1 MATWESPLPK
11 NGEPI
16 EVGDPD
22 HDVIHTQ
29 TVDCIEELRAVV
41 DDVEASIPTVPAAP
55 TADTLSGATAVGKSV
70 MKAADAAA
78 ARTAIGAGT
87 GSSNLV
93 LGTTSTTA
101 KAGDYV
107 PTYAEVTGKPTTFA
121 PTIGTTASTAAAG
134 NHTHTGLLTGS
145 ASALA
150 DSDAADVE
158 GLVND
163 LNALLAVLRSRGVLS
178 A

>member
-29 TVDCIEELRAVV
+29 TVDCIEELREVV

-55 TADTLSGATAVGKSV
+55 TADTLSGATTVGKAV

-78 ARTAIGAGT
+78 GRTAIGAGT
-87 GSSNLV
+87 SSV
-93 LGTTSTTA
+93 VVGTGATQ
-101 KAGDYV
+101 
-107 PTYAEVTGKPTTFA
+107 
-121 PTIGTTASTAAAG
+121 AAAG
-134 NHTHTGLLTGS
+134 NHTHTGLLMDT
-145 ASALA
+145 ASAVA
-150 DSDAADVE
+150 DSVATDVE
-158 GLVND
+158 GLVDD
-163 LNALLAVLRSRGVLS
+163 LNALLAVLRTRGVLS